1 MNLEEKNE
9 IIVEKLRNLI
19 NNNPSLYQEIE
30 KELGNVL
37 PDLFLSKDEKTLN
50 DIVNFLAKPS
60 RQTITTLS
68 EWADWLEDK
77 NECVEKEAA
86 ERLGEEEMIALAA
99 GHLTKKQLV
108 VFIYMYIYR
117 LNGRMC
123 ADMMHIT
130 PSAVSQILS
139 AIKRRLRCTP
149 F

>member
-1 MNLEEKNE
+1 MKYKYEFVNE
-9 IIVEKLRNLI
+9 TV
-19 NNNPSLYQEIE
+19 EIE
-30 KELGNVL
+30 VDAKWAKVLKNLDQKEA
-37 PDLFLSKDEKTLN
+37 LN
-50 DIVNFLAKPS
+50 ERTETRRKKP
-60 RQTITTLS
+60 LHE
-68 EWADWLEDK
+68 EWDTDWLEDK

>member
-1 MNLEEKNE
+1 MKYKYEFVNE
-9 IIVEKLRNLI
+9 TV
-19 NNNPSLYQEIE
+19 EIE
-30 KELGNVL
+30 VDAKWAKVLKNLDQKEA
-37 PDLFLSKDEKTLN
+37 LN
-50 DIVNFLAKPS
+50 ERTETRRKEPLHE
-60 RQTITTLS
+60 
-68 EWADWLEDK
+68 EWDTDWLEDK